1 MLFLY
6 LLALAITILIEYIV
20 ANAFYDIACEKGF
33 ENRKYF
39 WYSFLLSF
47 VGYLMVIALPDRK
60 KETHPRAAVQ
70 ALYREPA
77 EQHMQV
83 KRQETTASAHQWR
96 CNQCGKMITETPC
109 PFCEKN

>member
-39 WYSFLLSF
+39 WYSFLS
-47 VGYLMVIALPDRK
+47 I
-60 KETHPRAAVQ
+60 
-70 ALYREPA
+70 
-77 EQHMQV
+77 
-83 KRQETTASAHQWR
+83 
-96 CNQCGKMITETPC
+96 
-109 PFCEKN
+109 

>member
-39 WYSFLLSF
+39 WYSFLS
-47 VGYLMVIALPDRK
+47 ICSTAQEKSEPD
-60 KETHPRAAVQ
+60 AGWQ
-70 ALYREPA
+70 
-77 EQHMQV
+77 
-83 KRQETTASAHQWR
+83 
-96 CNQCGKMITETPC
+96 
-109 PFCEKN
+109 